1 MTAREDKEKEKTRR
15 ENLSKF
21 VYQLAHTCFTAMVI
35 VAAVALVLD
44 VDKPGS
50 YALLLGLGVFC
61 YTFFSFICRQY
72 IKKEIIME
80 GIYIIFAGIG
90 IVALALYLWS
100 SYTKSGRK
108 WLESL

>member
-1 MTAREDKEKEKTRR
+1 MAAREDKEKEKTRR

-50 YALLLGLGVFC
+50 YALLLGLGVFA
-61 YTFFSFICRQY
+61 TLS
-72 IKKEIIME
+72 
-80 GIYIIFAGIG
+80 
-90 IVALALYLWS
+90 LALFADNILKKNNYGRYLYYFRRHRYS
-100 SYTKSGRK
+100 SSRLVSLVFIYQK
-108 WLESL
+108 WQKVA

>member
-50 YALLLGLGVFC
+50 YALLLGLGVFA
-61 YTFFSFICRQY
+61 TLS
-72 IKKEIIME
+72 
-80 GIYIIFAGIG
+80 
-90 IVALALYLWS
+90 LALFADNILKKNNYGRYLYYFRRHRYS
-100 SYTKSGRK
+100 SSRLVSLVFIYQK
-108 WLESL
+108 WQKMA

>member
-50 YALLLGLGVFC
+50 YALLLGLGVFA
-61 YTFFSFICRQY
+61 TLS
-72 IKKEIIME
+72 
-80 GIYIIFAGIG
+80 
-90 IVALALYLWS
+90 LALFADNILKKNNYGRYLYYFRRHRYS
-100 SYTKSGRK
+100 SSRLVSLVFIYQK
-108 WLESL
+108 WQKVA

>member
-1 MTAREDKEKEKTRR
+1 MAAREDKEKEKTRR

-50 YALLLGLGVFC
+50 YALLLGLGVFA
-61 YTFFSFICRQY
+61 TLSLALFADNI
-72 IKKEIIME
+72 IKK
-80 GIYIIFAGIG
+80 
-90 IVALALYLWS
+90 
-100 SYTKSGRK
+100 K
-108 WLESL
+108 

>member
-1 MTAREDKEKEKTRR
+1 MSFFFGQYIIKQYFCIEINFLEFMTAREDKEKEKTRR

-50 YALLLGLGVFC
+50 YALLLGLGVFA
-61 YTFFSFICRQY
+61 TLS
-72 IKKEIIME
+72 
-80 GIYIIFAGIG
+80 
-90 IVALALYLWS
+90 LALFADNIL
-100 SYTKSGRK
+100 KK
-108 WLESL
+108 K

>member
-1 MTAREDKEKEKTRR
+1 MTAREEKEKEKTRR

-50 YALLLGLGVFC
+50 YALLLGLGVFA
-61 YTFFSFICRQY
+61 TLS
-72 IKKEIIME
+72 
-80 GIYIIFAGIG
+80 
-90 IVALALYLWS
+90 LALFADNILKKNNYGRYLYYFRRHRYS
-100 SYTKSGRK
+100 SSRLVSLVFIYQK
-108 WLESL
+108 WQKMA